1 MAVGIIEVKVL
12 LSIKLANVHSN
23 ECFDS
28 RVAFTSSVKY
38 LVVHIIVPE
47 QVCDNVIS
55 SFYLLRNETSRYR
68 V

>member
-1 MAVGIIEVKVL
+1 MSTATNALIVG
-12 LSIKLANVHSN
+12 
-23 ECFDS
+23 
-28 RVAFTSSVKY
+28 VAFASSVKY

-55 SFYLLRNETSRYR
+55 SFACGATRLL